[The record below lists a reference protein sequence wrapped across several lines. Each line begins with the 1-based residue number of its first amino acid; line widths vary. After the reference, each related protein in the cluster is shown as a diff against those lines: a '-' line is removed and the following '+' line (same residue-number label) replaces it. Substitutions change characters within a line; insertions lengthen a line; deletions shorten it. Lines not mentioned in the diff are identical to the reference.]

1 MSNIPLAKLQK
12 PSLLDSTE
20 MTSLRSTI
28 ITNKDLTNLYLDDN
42 TSSKISDIIW
52 KIRQLN
58 KEIPGGLQLIVI
70 DYLQLISGSEFSGN
84 RQNEIAQ
91 ISRSLKLLAL
101 DLKIPIIALSQLSRT
116 VETRENKR
124 PQLSDLRES
133 GVLNKMLI

>member
-1 MSNIPLAKLQK
+1 M
-12 PSLLDSTE
+12 
-20 MTSLRSTI
+20 
-28 ITNKDLTNLYLDDN
+28 
-42 TSSKISDIIW
+42 
-52 KIRQLN
+52 RQLN

-133 GVLNKMLI
+133 GAHWTRCWYSYISK